1 MADRPF
7 KRSCRADIF
16 AESRYRKIPAQS
28 VIHRNRE
35 NKDSQENIFGPGQ
48 RVDGAFYPTVYSYG
62 PIVIG
67 TTTNNANLT
76 VRGTITST
84 GDQVISSDASLKKNW
99 RDLKYGVADIAKAT
113 AGVFDWKDGKGESAG
128 TKAQDWM
135 HLVPQL
141 VHGEEGNM
149 TLAYGQIAMLNTIL
163 LARRS
168 EDHETRIKALE
179 LENAELRKEIERLRS

>member
-1 MADRPF
+1 MTL
-7 KRSCRADIF
+7 S
-16 AESRYRKIPAQS
+16 Y
-28 VIHRNRE
+28 
-35 NKDSQENIFGPGQ
+35 
-48 RVDGAFYPTVYSYG
+48 DGKVTIAGSL
-62 PIVIG
+62 
-67 TTTNNANLT
+67 TT
-76 VRGTITST
+76 S
-84 GDQVISSDASLKKNW
+84 GDQVISSDASLKTNW

-113 AGVFDWKDGKGESAG
+113 AGVFDWMDGKGESAG

-141 VHGEEGNM
+141 VHGEEGHM